1 MNAERTVCDRCGFE
15 VALENDDCPLCPDA
29 GEATGDA

>member
-1 MNAERTVCDRCGFE
+1 MADDRTVCDRCGFE
-15 VALENDDCPLCPDA
+15 VALENDCCPVCPDL